1 VSGAVAEK
9 ATVRANGYDVMI
21 SENPDRPLILL
32 VRMASPDAGMWETIW
47 DGIAAHFRVASF
59 DLQQV
64 PAARTMEDPASL
76 FRTTAA
82 ACAEVATGLDARRFH
97 VFGWNGGTQIA
108 MRAAVDFPERVASLL
123 LLDPFFELP
132 DMRHVEKALAVKKL
146 LFEQDRALYAY
157 YWVMAGLTD
166 RFIAS
171 RFDEVER
178 LANARMQS
186 DRFLRQDPERF
197 MRWVRALRRNWIT
210 DEEFGRIGAA
220 TLILAT
226 GLDRWSAG
234 PSVAMAEAVQA
245 RIGNSRLAVIENA
258 GGHFLIEQPE
268 RFLEVAGPF
277 LETAA
282 GDASR

>member
-1 VSGAVAEK
+1 VTEK

-76 FRTTAA
+76 FRATAA

-97 VFGWNGGTQIA
+97 LFGWNGGTQIA

-132 DMRHVEKALAVKKL
+132 DMRHVEKALAFKKL

-178 LANARMQS
+178 LAEARTRS

-210 DEEFGRIGAA
+210 DEEFGRIEAA

-226 GLDRWSAG
+226 GLDRWNAG
-234 PSVAMAEAVQA
+234 PSVAMAQAVHA
-245 RIGNSRLAVIENA
+245 RIGNSLLTVIENA

-277 LETAA
+277 LETVS